1 MNVGKRAMIKKT
13 MKPQTLKGF
22 RDFSSEELELRYKVI
37 DTLKEVFSLF
47 GFSPLE
53 TPAIEGAEILKGKYG
68 QEADKLL
75 YTFTDRG
82 EREIGLRYDLTVPL
96 SRYIAQNSGTLTLP
110 FKRYQIQPVWRAENT
125 QRGRYREFWQ
135 CDVDIVGSS
144 SPLADAEILAVTSAA
159 FDRLGLSEIEIKV
172 NSRTVLFRILAGTGI
187 QEDEKQLSIIRAI
200 DKLAKIGKNGVVSE
214 LTAQGFEPKLVDALF
229 KNIGAAQPDEN
240 LKAVFQLLENYGLP
254 KNRIQFEPT
263 LARGLDYY
271 TGIIF
276 EVMVS
281 SPPIGS
287 LAGGGRY
294 DNLIAK
300 LGGPDLPATGI
311 ALGFERI
318 TEVLKERNAGKK
330 TEGQPKS
337 CLVAPITE
345 SELPVALK
353 LAQKMRGNLIRV
365 EIYPEVNAKI
375 DKQLKYA
382 DRKGLDYTVII
393 GPEEAAKNSVI
404 LKNLRTKNQKAI
416 PSANLSSELSKSE
429 N

>member
-1 MNVGKRAMIKKT
+1 MIKKT

-22 RDFSSEELELRYKVI
+22 RDFSPEDLELRYKVI
-37 DTLKEVFSLF
+37 DTLKEVFKLF
-47 GFSPLE
+47 GFQPLE
-53 TPAIEGAEILKGKYG
+53 TPALEKAETLKGKYG
-68 QEADKLL
+68 EEADKLL

-96 SRYIAQNSGTLTLP
+96 ARFIAQNSGTLTLP

-135 CDVDIVGSS
+135 CDVDIVGSP

-159 FDRLGLSEIEIKV
+159 FDRLGLSDITIKI
-172 NSRTVLFRILAGTGI
+172 NSRTVLFRLLETTGI

-229 KNIGAAQPDEN
+229 KNIVAAQPDEN
-240 LKAVFQLLENYGLP
+240 LKEVLELTESYGLP
-254 KNRIQFEPT
+254 ANRIQFEPT

-276 EVMVS
+276 EVTVG

-294 DNLIAK
+294 DKLIAK

-318 TEVLKERNAGKK
+318 IEVLKDKGLDK
-330 TEGQPKS
+330 TAVGAAIKV
-337 CLVAPITE
+337 LVAPVTLAE
-345 SELPVALK
+345 TDSALQVMNQLRRK
-353 LAQKMRGNLIRV
+353 GLST
-365 EIYPEVNAKI
+365 EIYPEIGAKI
-375 DKQLKYA
+375 EKQLKYA
-382 DRKGLDYTVII
+382 DRKGLSYAVII
-393 GPEEAAKNSVI
+393 GPAEAAKKLVI
-404 LKNLRTKNQKAI
+404 LKNLQTKSQETLPFDTLVTKLKQ
-416 PSANLSSELSKSE
+416 S
-429 N
+429 